1 MARPSKYKQK
11 MERYDMRIPPDMMKR
26 LNALA
31 SKEKRELPDTIR
43 LVIDEGLKAF
53 RG

>member
-1 MARPSKYKQK
+1 MARPLKFKQK

-31 SKEKRELPDTIR
+31 NKEKRELPDTIR
-43 LVIDEGLKAF
+43 LVIDEGLKSLK
-53 RG
+53 G

>member
-31 SKEKRELPDTIR
+31 KSQKRELPDTIR
-43 LVIDEGLKAF
+43 IVIDEGLKAANV
-53 RG
+53 